1 MPGISRNGQDSA
13 GGVAIQGST
22 TVKVNGK
29 GVVRLGDRV
38 ASHGLAPHAPTPPM
52 VESSSTVKADG
63 IGIVRSGDAANCGHT
78 ISGSDNV
85 NAGA

>member
-1 MPGISRNGQDSA
+1 MPGISRNGQDIA

-52 VESSSTVKADG
+52 VESSSTVKADSD
-63 IGIVRSGDAANCGHT
+63 RLMET
-78 ISGSDNV
+78 PGSYN
-85 NAGA
+85 

>member
-1 MPGISRNGQDSA
+1 MPGISRNGQDIA